1 MADRIGIYQ
10 AIYDEI
16 LDAATDGLPAAG
28 KNELNKIQALIH
40 QATTQAPFR
49 LDDGTSLDGIIANGP
64 ACKLPG

>member
-28 KNELNKIQALIH
+28 EIALELQR
-40 QATTQAPFR
+40 P
-49 LDDGTSLDGIIANGP
+49 SLRSRVA
-64 ACKLPG
+64 